1 MKLDKE
7 DLKKIRH
14 LILFAI
20 IAQAIIS
27 NISLIFQGLTVLWDI
42 VFPFVFGG
50 AIAFVLNVPMR
61 ALENRIFHGRSLSG
75 NKVAQ
80 KIARPVSLVLTII
93 LVLGVILAVLFIVI
107 PELGRTLQ
115 SLVTAIQNFIPL
127 AEQTLEGL
135 SVNNQS
141 LESWMEQYNIN
152 IDEMLEKL
160 SAYIQ
165 SYAGNIVDFTVSA
178 VKSLVNGVANFVIA
192 FVFSCYI
199 LMQKEKLLRQAKK
212 ILYAYLSE
220 KHADGCVEI
229 CSLTARSFSNF
240 LTGQCVEALQAI
252 GFVVLFLVLQQI
264 EGNFIYPKVVG
275 NSVGLPSIWVLACVT
290 IGGKL
295 MGVVGMLIFIPIAS
309 VVYSLLR
316 TSVNRRLAR
325 KNSV

>member
-42 VFPFVFGG
+42 VFPFVLGG

-61 ALENRIFHGRSLSG
+61 ALENRIFHGRRLSG

-212 ILYAYLSE
+212 ILCDYRR
-220 KHADGCVEI
+220 KADGCCWYADLYSHCVCCVQPASDKREPAAGQEKFCMI
-229 CSLTARSFSNF
+229 FCMTSMIFAVF
-240 LTGQCVEALQAI
+240 LRGHPL
-252 GFVVLFLVLQQI
+252 
-264 EGNFIYPKVVG
+264 K
-275 NSVGLPSIWVLACVT
+275 
-290 IGGKL
+290 
-295 MGVVGMLIFIPIAS
+295 
-309 VVYSLLR
+309 
-316 TSVNRRLAR
+316 
-325 KNSV
+325 